1 MLKKYMEEDLFNELR
16 WLLCAATQW
25 DAYERL
31 VAKPFQTPGVAE
43 PCFHLNVYTMDSAF
57 IHARTYTS
65 FSLPRRKQ
73 LRKIIREIKKRLT
86 WCDYNLAGRQ
96 KSKKYNEFMKPLH
109 GRVMHLDKDR
119 SGYDAVKSEVV
130 NFAKDILELWD
141 GFTKKAGIDKYAE
154 LLKKLRDD
162 AIREARH
169 VASQYKNQ
177 GYECPFS

>member
-1 MLKKYMEEDLFNELR
+1 VLKKYMEEDLFNELR

-25 DAYERL
+25 DTYERII
-31 VAKPFQTPGVAE
+31 AE

-57 IHARTYTS
+57 MHAR
-65 FSLPRRKQ
+65 SLYEFFTAP
-73 LRKIIREIKKRLT
+73 EEAIKRNEKRGEKRLT
-86 WCDYNLAGRQ
+86 WRDYSVMARQ
-96 KSKKYNEFMKPLH
+96 TSRKYEEFIKPLH

-119 SGYDAVKSEVV
+119 PGYDAVKSEVV

-141 GFTKKAGIDKYAE
+141 GFTKKPGINKYAE

-169 VASQYKNQ
+169 VASQYKDQ